1 MKKIKKKGSKIIC
14 LGVIL
19 IFGTVLIK
27 QQSIINRLND
37 DYKHYV
43 NQEESLNIQNQ
54 QLKERLAQ
62 SESENYGEIKAR
74 EQLGMIKEGEIYFI
88 DKNRSK

>member
-14 LGVIL
+14 LAIVL
-19 IFGTVLIK
+19 IFGTILIK
-27 QQSIINRLND
+27 QQSIINRLSD
-37 DYKHYV
+37 DYNHYV
-43 NQEESLNIQNQ
+43 NQEESLKIQNV

-62 SESENYGEIKAR
+62 SEHDNYGEIRAR
-74 EQLGMIKEGEIYFI
+74 EILGMVKEGEILFI